1 MADRFAIT
9 GYVPDNVAKQL
20 KAQQPGPIETSPER
34 GYSDVLMR
42 VDGADV
48 AEVRIGASTQG
59 ETLVQLILRD
69 SAPVETIIR
78 TTADAKGVSRFHD
91 PTLTRLTA
99 VAVAHSIAV

>member
-1 MADRFAIT
+1 MAERFAIT
-9 GYVPDNVAKQL
+9 GYVSDSVAKQL
-20 KAQQPGPIETSPER
+20 KAQQRGPIETSPER
-34 GYSDVLMR
+34 GYSDIMMR

-69 SAPVETIIR
+69 SAFVETIIR

-91 PTLTRLTA
+91 PTLTRLIA
-99 VAVAHSIAV
+99 VAVANSIAV